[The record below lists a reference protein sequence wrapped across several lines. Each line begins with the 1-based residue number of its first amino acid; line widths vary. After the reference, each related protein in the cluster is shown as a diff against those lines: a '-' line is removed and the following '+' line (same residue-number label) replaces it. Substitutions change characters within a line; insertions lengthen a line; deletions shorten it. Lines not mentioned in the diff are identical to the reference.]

1 MGYATTEQKTGTTL
15 ATLALVIPLQIG
27 FNVMAVG
34 TVWWVL
40 AWTGALVAGP
50 TWWPVLGLGF
60 AVWVARTLLA
70 LSVRSGGD

>member
-1 MGYATTEQKTGTTL
+1 MGYATTEQKTVTTL
-15 ATLALVIPLQIG
+15 ATLALVIPFQIG

-34 TVWWVL
+34 AVWWVL